1 MDYSLQNL
9 NRIGKLDTLAF
20 QEFVEKLNLIGLE
33 IDDIRSE
40 KLSTNLVLENIDISF
55 KIPANRED
63 LLTEVFFI
71 EEISSIFLF
80 KTFQIWEYLKKN
92 YTFILKQKYNQ
103 YNDHSIIYIQS
114 EKKNV
119 ITYLVKIENCQL
131 KSSPLWLI
139 EKLKSFQL
147 KSDNILNDIFTLV
160 FYEWGQ
166 NINLLNLKNSYS
178 DTLNNFEIS
187 YLMKKESYLD
197 SSNNNL
203 ILYPGTIVLKLK
215 NENKI
220 ISFLGNKNKTFLNE
234 NDSSFFLE
242 ATFYDIH
249 KNSLL
254 LNTLNTKISL
264 KYLRQSF
271 LENLK
276 YSFQRIL
283 TLLEV
288 LTSAKISNIVY
299 RTKDENY
306 NLDTIK
312 ILKVKK
318 QSFINFL
325 QISVPD
331 ILIFQKA
338 TLELVCETKKEY
350 FFKIP
355 LHRQDLVR
363 EIDIIE
369 EYSRFIG
376 YKNFQ
381 EISPSKSIVY
391 TKNLFR
397 PKTFVK
403 NFFLNYGFNEIITNP
418 INDYLNKNNFSILIN
433 NPLNNELS
441 ALRRS
446 LIPKLLKVFEVN
458 SRSSYSRKNFFEI
471 GRTFKIIEKKVIE
484 EDKLSGIF
492 QLDVNKNSKKNFT
505 EWFVAKGFIESFL
518 SNFGYKNL
526 EIQTVKKTISYFH
539 PRKSILLKSNNKVL
553 GIFGELSPI
562 LVKEQYSHVQGP
574 IYMFELNVNY
584 LKEWQIN
591 KKVTVFKEYSKF
603 PSITKDLSLIINKD
617 VNFNSLK
624 NFIFSESLYLKQ
636 VIIFDIYFDE
646 NLLNKINITIRLEFQ
661 SDSETLKNDF
671 IENEIEKIKSLI
683 IDKYQLSIRI

>member
-9 NRIGKLDTLAF
+9 NRIGKLDTLTF
-20 QEFVEKLNLIGLE
+20 QDFIEKLNLIGLE
-33 IDDIRSE
+33 IDQISSERS
-40 KLSTNLVLENIDISF
+40 STNETLENIQISF

-63 LLTEVFFI
+63 LLTEFFFLQ
-71 EEISSIFLF
+71 EISSIFLF
-80 KTFQIWEYLKKN
+80 KIFQLWEYLKKD
-92 YTFILKQKYNQ
+92 YTFILKQKYKQ
-103 YNDHSIIYIQS
+103 YNDHSIVYVQS
-114 EKKNV
+114 EKKDV
-119 ITYLVKIENCQL
+119 ITYLVRIENIQL

-147 KSDNILNDIFTLV
+147 KSDNIITDIFTLV

-166 NINLLNLKNSYS
+166 NINLLNLS
-178 DTLNNFEIS
+178 DPSVDNLDRFEIS
-187 YLMKKESYLD
+187 YLMKNESYFD
-197 SSNNNL
+197 SNNTHVL
-203 ILYPGTIVLKLK
+203 LYPGTIVLKLK
-215 NENKI
+215 KENKI
-220 ISFLGNKNKTFLNE
+220 ISFLGNKNGMFLDGN
-234 NDSSFFLE
+234 NSSFFLE

-249 KNSLL
+249 KNVLL

-288 LTSAKISNIVY
+288 LASATISNIVY
-299 RTKDENY
+299 KTKEENVHL
-306 NLDTIK
+306 NQTK

-331 ILIFQKA
+331 ILLFQKA
-338 TLELVCETKKEY
+338 RLELVCETNKEY
-350 FFKIP
+350 FFNIP

-363 EIDIIE
+363 EIDILE

-397 PKTFVK
+397 PKNFLKT
-403 NFFLNYGFNEIITNP
+403 FFLNYGFNEIITNP

-471 GRTFKIIEKKVIE
+471 GRTFKIIGQKVIE
-484 EDKLSGIF
+484 EDKISGIF
-492 QLDVNKNSKKNFT
+492 QLGINKNSKKNFT
-505 EWFVAKGFIESFL
+505 EWFIAKGFIESFL

-553 GIFGELSPI
+553 GIFGEMNPI
-562 LVKEQYSHVQGP
+562 LVKDQYPHVQGA

-603 PSITKDLSLIINKD
+603 PSITKDLSLLVNKD
-617 VNFNSLK
+617 VNFTSLK
-624 NFIFSESLYLKQ
+624 NFVFSNSIYLKQ
-636 VIIFDIYFDE
+636 VVIFDIYFDE
-646 NLLNKINITIRLEFQ
+646 SLFDNINITIRLEFQ
-661 SDSETLKNDF
+661 SDSETLKNEL
-671 IENEIEKIKSLI
+671 IENEIEKIKLLI
-683 IDKYQLSIRI
+683 INKYELTIRI

>member
-9 NRIGKLDTLAF
+9 NRIGKLDTLTF
-20 QEFVEKLNLIGLE
+20 QDFIEKLNLIGLE
-33 IDDIRSE
+33 IDHISSERS
-40 KLSTNLVLENIDISF
+40 STNGVLENIQISF

-63 LLTEVFFI
+63 LLTEIFFLQ
-71 EEISSIFLF
+71 EISSIFLF
-80 KTFQIWEYLKKN
+80 QIFQLWEYLKKD

-103 YNDHSIIYIQS
+103 YNHHSIIYIQS
-114 EKKNV
+114 EKKDV
-119 ITYLVKIENCQL
+119 ITYLVKIENIQL

-147 KSDNILNDIFTLV
+147 KSENIITDIFTLV

-166 NINLLNLKNSYS
+166 NINLLNLTNPSVDILDS
-178 DTLNNFEIS
+178 FEIS
-187 YLMKKESYLD
+187 YLMNNESYFD
-197 SSNNNL
+197 SNNTHVV
-203 ILYPGTIVLKLK
+203 LYPGTIVLKLK
-215 NENKI
+215 KENKI
-220 ISFLGNKNKTFLNE
+220 ISFLGNKNEMFLTGNS
-234 NDSSFFLE
+234 SSFFLE

-249 KNSLL
+249 KNVLL

-288 LTSAKISNIVY
+288 LASATISNTVY
-299 RTKDENY
+299 KTKEENVPF
-306 NLDTIK
+306 NQTK

-338 TLELVCETKKEY
+338 RLELVCETNKEY

-363 EIDIIE
+363 EIDILE

-397 PKTFVK
+397 PKTFLK
-403 NFFLNYGFNEIITNP
+403 MFFLNYGFNEIITNP

-471 GRTFKIIEKKVIE
+471 GRTFKIIGQKVIE
-484 EDKLSGIF
+484 EDKISGIF
-492 QLDVNKNSKKNFT
+492 QLGINKNSKKNFT
-505 EWFVAKGFIESFL
+505 EWFIAKGFIESFL

-539 PRKSILLKSNNKVL
+539 PRKSILVKSNNKVL
-553 GIFGELSPI
+553 GIFGEMNPI
-562 LVKEQYSHVQGP
+562 LVKDQYSHVQGA

-591 KKVTVFKEYSKF
+591 KKVTLFKEYSKF
-603 PSITKDLSLIINKD
+603 PSITKDLSLVVNKD
-617 VNFNSLK
+617 VNFTSLK
-624 NFIFSESLYLKQ
+624 NFLFSNSIYLKQ
-636 VIIFDIYFDE
+636 VVIFDIYFDE
-646 NLLNKINITIRLEFQ
+646 SLFNNINITIRLEFQ
-661 SDSETLKNDF
+661 SDSETLKNEL
-671 IENEIEKIKSLI
+671 IENEIEKLKLLI
-683 IDKYQLSIRI
+683 INQYELTIRI